1 VVIFVPVLI
10 AAAAS
15 YLCTDSLCGLDVDAL
30 GGAIEG
36 ERRETDEE
44 VAVTG
49 GRGAGSFNRGDWG
62 ALALYENAL
71 STKNREK
78 RKCLTYLLVKPLHAS
93 GSSGSSGSQVMS
105 SMSSRS
111 CCYIALGGK
120 RMLGART
127 GTNVRREELTR
138 LGGRP
143 GDGLLGFV

>member
-1 VVIFVPVLI
+1 MVIFVPVLI

-62 ALALYENAL
+62 ALASRQASPRVGVVRIVRIAGNVFDELAFLLLY
-71 STKNREK
+71 
-78 RKCLTYLLVKPLHAS
+78 C
-93 GSSGSSGSQVMS
+93 
-105 SMSSRS
+105 
-111 CCYIALGGK
+111 I
-120 RMLGART
+120 
-127 GTNVRREELTR
+127 RREEDV
-138 LGGRP
+138 GGTNWHECKEGRADTF
-143 GDGLLGFV
+143 GWTTW